1 MNLKKLGRTL
11 WIVAAVAMLAMVLQG
26 CSSDDGSGISQDMY
40 NALQAEKKAADDA
53 AAAAAA
59 AQAEAEAE
67 AAAAQAKAEADA
79 AAAAAAEQARMEA
92 EAAAAA
98 AEKARM
104 EAAAQLKAEQDA
116 EAAQRAR
123 VDAAAIQKSA
133 DDIVRAAVDV
143 NEDGD
148 VDPNDIG
155 RKLLSATNTVAM
167 YQGSGSVPGD
177 GTDTNE
183 LREADGEM
191 TLTATRT
198 GSAVTFRATG
208 DTDTDTDAAGLAA
221 VPTVLFEDVEATAGD
236 DMTSVMVEIDRP
248 GGLTRHLFLMT
259 DIQAATSQSFDAA
272 KVAGTPELAGLTT
285 VITADVT
292 SDQEYRYSLIADRG
306 DPLTDA
312 SPDDLDDDDVVTLAL
327 NPAIVIANPYIPT
340 KAGPEP
346 YVQGGGRF
354 EGSYAGTP
362 GEYRCGAETARGC
375 RFAENADGELQ
386 LKGTWQFVPAGDA
399 VITDKDYLIYG
410 AWLDKPDSQVGIGYS
425 AGLSAGS
432 ELFTG
437 ANIAGLAGKAKYTGS
452 AAGFYAERHVDSQGA
467 ASGTFTATAELTAD
481 FDNLKDGTT
490 VGSSISGT
498 ITDFERSDDAS
509 IDWEVKLDALDL
521 TAVTDGGFVVTPP
534 ANDPDG
540 VVADADGDSGTT
552 SGHASGV
559 QWAGEW
565 GVQLAGNGG
574 AEVTQHPTG
583 VVGTFGAQH
592 GTPSLVAKDDSPD
605 KGFVGVIGGFGA
617 RVTR

>member
-59 AQAEAEAE
+59 AQAEAEAA

-98 AEKARM
+98 AEQARM

-143 NEDGD
+143 NEDGT

-177 GTDTNE
+177 GSDTDE

-236 DMTSVMVEIDRP
+236 DMTSVMAEIDIP

-259 DIQAATSQSFDAA
+259 DIQAATSQSFNAA
-272 KVAGTPELAGLTT
+272 KVAGTPELDGLDD
-285 VITADVT
+285 VIIADVT
-292 SDQEYRYSLIADRG
+292 SDQEYRYPILGDNG
-306 DPLTDA
+306 DPLDGLLAT
-312 SPDDLDDDDVVTLAL
+312 DVVTLAL
-327 NPAIVIANPYIPT
+327 NQAIVIEGAYIPSKT
-340 KAGPEP
+340 GPEP

-386 LKGTWQFVPAGDA
+386 LKGQWQFVPAGDA

-437 ANIAGLAGKAKYTGS
+437 ANIAGLEGKAKYTGS

-481 FDNLKDGTT
+481 FDFLKNGTT
-490 VGSSISGT
+490 AGSSISGT

-509 IDWEVKLDALDL
+509 TDWEVKLDALDL
-521 TAVTDGGFVVTPP
+521 TATTDGGFVVTNPVTG
-534 ANDPDG
+534 DPDG
-540 VVADADGDSGTT
+540 ATGDVDGDSGTT

-574 AEVTQHPTG
+574 AQVTQHPTG
-583 VVGTFGAQH
+583 VVGTFGAQA